1 MPLMKIRHPF
11 AGLRL
16 PFAML
21 ILVFACSSGCDGDAQ
36 SVRITAQDFRF
47 TPDTIHLTSSRPIHL
62 TLYNEGRESH
72 EFESPL
78 FADRSAVIE
87 SLTIAGQPAE
97 PGRLRIAP
105 GRRLELVLRLSPGAY
120 LFFCKVKGH
129 SGMSGMFIVE

>member
-1 MPLMKIRHPF
+1 
-11 AGLRL
+11 
-16 PFAML
+16 ML

-62 TLYNEGRESH
+62 TLYNEGREAH
-72 EFESPL
+72 EFESPF

-105 GRRLELVLRLSPGAY
+105 GRRLELVFRLSAGTY

-129 SGMSGMFIVE
+129 SGMTGMFIVE